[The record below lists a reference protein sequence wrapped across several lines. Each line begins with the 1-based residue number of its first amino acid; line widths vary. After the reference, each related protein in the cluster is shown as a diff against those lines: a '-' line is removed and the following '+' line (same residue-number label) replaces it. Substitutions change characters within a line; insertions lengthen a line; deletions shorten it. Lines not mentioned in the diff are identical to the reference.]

1 MFTPHKI
8 GRDSMLFRRSQPNKK
23 IFKVGLPFQQSNLIK
38 PINKLPT
45 PRIPVNI
52 LERSKN

>member
-8 GRDSMLFRRSQPNKK
+8 GRDSMMFRRGQPNENM
-23 IFKVGLPFQQSNLIK
+23 FKVGLPFQQSNLIK
-38 PINKLPT
+38 PVANLPP